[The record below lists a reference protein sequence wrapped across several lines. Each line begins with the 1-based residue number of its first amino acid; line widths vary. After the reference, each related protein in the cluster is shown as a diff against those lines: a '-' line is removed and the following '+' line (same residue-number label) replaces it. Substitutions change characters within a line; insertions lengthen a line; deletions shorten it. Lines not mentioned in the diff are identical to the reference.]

1 MRNSLR
7 DLRNTVRGLARLRS
21 YIPLTPWSTTVIVI
35 STIGTMVMEVVAVG
49 LMAQL
54 LSIVL
59 GTGMGVGPSASRL
72 LTLAMHYMPDAPTD
86 FQAGFFGAAVILAI
100 GLKNGSSYINVTML
114 ARVERQALERTR
126 AALFARLQ
134 HAPLSIFDEQSSAA
148 LSSLFVSE
156 ARRAFDAMA
165 ALVGLVQTAGTAFL
179 YLVALIW
186 ISPLLG
192 GSTLVLGSV
201 GGLIVSRL
209 YRHFNWLGREMTSSN
224 LELSRRTAEA
234 FNGVRVVRAA
244 NAQEVMAE
252 RFERANVWQAATGER
267 YQRASAVLQPILE
280 TGSLVIAIS
289 LLLGAFT
296 YLVSR
301 GTMSPAKLTAFGLVL
316 LRLVPLVNRYVGV
329 QAHLLYLSGGIR
341 EISQWLEIPQF
352 PPRAFG
358 TKTFED
364 VRTGIAVVGLGY
376 KYRPDHVALDDVSF
390 EIPAGTTVALVG
402 QSGSGKSTLAT
413 LLLRLRAPSAGQVLV
428 DGEDYWS
435 FSPESWHRH
444 VALVEQEPFLFND
457 SLGANVAFGT
467 PDASVE
473 DIEFALHSAY
483 LDDFLNSLPDRLE
496 TPIGERGVML
506 SGGQRQRLSIARA
519 ILRNPRLLILD
530 EATSHLDTVSEEFV
544 QAALEAA
551 TRGRTTLV
559 IAHRLSTVRRADH
572 IVVLG
577 EGRVVERGT
586 WDELAAAD
594 GAFAA
599 LLRRGF
605 NVAADADGGHQA
617 HAVNGS
623 GIG

>member
-7 DLRNTVRGLARLRS
+7 DIRNTVRGLSALRRF
-21 YIPLTPWSTTVIVI
+21 IPLTPWSSAVIVA
-35 STIGTMVMEVVAVG
+35 STLVTMVMEVVAVG
-49 LMAQL
+49 MMAQL

-59 GTGMGVGPSASRL
+59 GTGPSVSRL
-72 LTLAMHYMPDAPTD
+72 LTFAMRYMPGAPTELT
-86 FQAGFFGAAVILAI
+86 AGIFGAAVILAI
-100 GLKNGSSYINVTML
+100 GLKNGSSYINVTVL
-114 ARVERQALERTR
+114 ARVERRALEQARG
-126 AALFARLQ
+126 ALFDRLQ
-134 HAPLSIFDEQSSAA
+134 AAPLSVFDEQSSAA

-156 ARRAFDAMA
+156 SRRAFDAMA
-165 ALVGLVQTAGTAFL
+165 ALVSMVQTIGTALL
-179 YLVALIW
+179 YVLALIW

-192 GSTLVLGSV
+192 GGTLLLGV
-201 GGLIVSRL
+201 GGGLVVSRL

-224 LELSRRTAEA
+224 MDLSKRTAEA

-244 NAQEVMAE
+244 NAQRVMAE
-252 RFERANVWQAATGER
+252 RFAGANAWQAEITER

-316 LRLVPLVNRYVGV
+316 LRLVPLVNRYFGI
-329 QAHLLYLSGGIR
+329 QAHLLYLSGGIH
-341 EISQWLEIPQF
+341 EIAQWLNTPQF
-352 PPRAFG
+352 PRHAYG
-358 TKTFED
+358 TETFED
-364 VRTGIAVVGLGY
+364 VRDRISVRGLGY
-376 KYRPDHVALDDVSF
+376 RYRDDQVALDDVSF
-390 EIPAGTTVALVG
+390 DIPSGSTVALVG

-413 LLLRLRAPSAGQVLV
+413 LLLRLREPTSGRVLV
-428 DGEDYWS
+428 DGVDYWK

-457 SLGANVAFGT
+457 SLGANVAFGLDDVST
-467 PDASVE
+467 E
-473 DIEFALHSAY
+473 DIEFALHAAY

-559 IAHRLSTVRRADH
+559 IAHRLSTVRRAHH
-572 IVVLG
+572 IVVLDA
-577 EGRVVERGT
+577 GRVVESGT
-586 WDELAAAD
+586 WDDLAVAN
-594 GAFAA
+594 GAFAG
-599 LLRRGF
+599 LLRSGF
-605 NVAADADGGHQA
+605 GAGHPA
-617 HAVNGS
+617 GVG
-623 GIG
+623 